1 MSDRLSI
8 GIIGTGV
15 MGSDHAHNLARGVRG
30 ARLAA
35 IADADESRARAL
47 ADSLGG
53 AQPDGG
59 PRVFTDGR
67 EMIAS
72 GAVDAVIIAAPDPF
86 HAPLALACLEAG
98 LPVLCEKPLAP
109 TAAEAAEVVRAHD
122 ALARP
127 LMTVGF
133 MRRFDPGYLAL
144 RDRLAS
150 GADGALLM
158 THSVHRNVEAY
169 PGQDS
174 SATVTNSAVHEI
186 DILPWLSG
194 HEVVEVQWAAG
205 RASSLISERHDPQL
219 LLLRDAA
226 GVLHTV
232 ELQVHAQYG
241 YDVRC
246 ELVCERASVE
256 LPPVPALVEADEVIV
271 SSGLARSSA
280 YPADWRPRFAAAY
293 RAELAAWVGAS
304 LEGRLPD
311 GGATAR
317 DALRTTVVAEA
328 IVRSMEQDGARITVP
343 SIDDALNGR
352 A

>member
-1 MSDRLSI
+1 
-8 GIIGTGV
+8 

-35 IADADESRARAL
+35 IADADVPRAEAL
-47 ADSLGG
+47 AASL
-53 AQPDGG
+53 GG
-59 PRVFTDGR
+59 PRVFGDGE
-67 EMIAS
+67 EMISS

-98 LPVLCEKPLAP
+98 LPVLREKPLVP
-109 TAAEAAEVVRAHD
+109 TAAEVVRAHD
-122 ALARP
+122 ALPAP

-150 GADGALLM
+150 GTDGALLM

-174 SATVTNSAVHEI
+174 SATVTNSAVHEL

-194 HEVVEVQWAAG
+194 HDVVEVQWTAG
-205 RASSLISERHDPQL
+205 RASSLISERHDPQF

-232 ELQVHAQYG
+232 ELQVHACTAMTCAASSSASAPPSSCRPSPRSWRPMRSSSPPSSRG
-241 YDVRC
+241 ARPT
-246 ELVCERASVE
+246 LPTGARAS
-256 LPPVPALVEADEVIV
+256 PPPI
-271 SSGLARSSA
+271 
-280 YPADWRPRFAAAY
+280 
-293 RAELAAWVGAS
+293 
-304 LEGRLPD
+304 
-311 GGATAR
+311 
-317 DALRTTVVAEA
+317 
-328 IVRSMEQDGARITVP
+328 VP
-343 SIDDALNGR
+343 SSPPGSGPVWSTACPR
-352 A
+352 AAPPPATPCAPPCSPSP

>member
-1 MSDRLSI
+1 MSEQLSI

-35 IADADESRARAL
+35 IADAD
-47 ADSLGG
+47 
-53 AQPDGG
+53 
-59 PRVFTDGR
+59 
-67 EMIAS
+67 
-72 GAVDAVIIAAPDPF
+72 PF

-109 TAAEAAEVVRAHD
+109 TAAEAVEVVRAHD
-122 ALARP
+122 ALPAP

-150 GADGALLM
+150 GTDGALLM

-174 SATVTNSAVHEI
+174 SATVTNSAVHEL

-194 HEVVEVQWAAG
+194 HDVVEVQWTAG
-205 RASSLISERHDPQL
+205 RASSLISERHDPQF

-256 LPPVPALVEADEVIV
+256 LPPR
-271 SSGLARSSA
+271 SRAR
-280 YPADWRPRFAAAY
+280 
-293 RAELAAWVGAS
+293 G
-304 LEGRLPD
+304 GR
-311 GGATAR
+311 
-317 DALRTTVVAEA
+317 
-328 IVRSMEQDGARITVP
+328 
-343 SIDDALNGR
+343 
-352 A
+352 

>member
-1 MSDRLSI
+1 
-8 GIIGTGV
+8 

-35 IADADESRARAL
+35 IADADVPRAEAL
-47 ADSLGG
+47 AASL
-53 AQPDGG
+53 GG
-59 PRVFTDGR
+59 PRVFGDGE
-67 EMIAS
+67 EMISS
-72 GAVDAVIIAAPDPF
+72 GAVDAVIIAAPDPS

-98 LPVLCEKPLAP
+98 LPVLREKPLAP
-109 TAAEAAEVVRAHD
+109 TAAEAVEVVRAHD
-122 ALARP
+122 ALPAP

-150 GADGALLM
+150 GTDGALLM

-174 SATVTNSAVHEI
+174 SATVTNSAVHEL

-194 HEVVEVQWAAG
+194 HDVVEVQWTAG
-205 RASSLISERHDPQL
+205 RASSLISERHDPQF

-271 SSGLARSSA
+271 STELARRSA

-293 RAELAAWVGAS
+293 RAELAAWVEAS
-304 LEGRLPD
+304 LEHRPPE

-317 DALRTTVVAEA
+317 DALRATVLAESV
-328 IVRSMEQDGARITVP
+328 VRSMEQDGACVAVP
-343 SIDDALNGR
+343 AVDDVLAGR

>member
-1 MSDRLSI
+1 
-8 GIIGTGV
+8 

-35 IADADESRARAL
+35 IADADVPRAEAL
-47 ADSLGG
+47 AASL
-53 AQPDGG
+53 GG
-59 PRVFTDGR
+59 PRVFGDGE
-67 EMIAS
+67 EMISS

-109 TAAEAAEVVRAHD
+109 TAVEVVRAHD
-122 ALARP
+122 ALPAP

-150 GADGALLM
+150 GTDGALLM

-174 SATVTNSAVHEI
+174 SATVTNSAVHEL

-194 HEVVEVQWAAG
+194 HDVVEVQWTAG
-205 RASSLISERHDPQL
+205 RASSLISERHDPQF

-271 SSGLARSSA
+271 STELARRSA

-293 RAELAAWVGAS
+293 RAELAAWVEAS
-304 LEGRLPD
+304 LEHRPPE

-317 DALRTTVVAEA
+317 DALRATVLAESV
-328 IVRSMEQDGARITVP
+328 VRSMEQDGACVAVP
-343 SIDDALNGR
+343 AVDDVLAGR